1 MTMKKLTKILF
12 TTAVSALPLMSFAQ
26 VQDTIYYKKK
36 VKRTTT
42 GTNVQDVI
50 KDTINKETGPILND
64 NGTISTT
71 GTIDGRSS
79 TGREPD
85 KQNETKVRKKK
96 KVTRTGDPISADTT
110 RRRKNRP

>member
-1 MTMKKLTKILF
+1 MRKLTKILLIAGLSSIPIF
-12 TTAVSALPLMSFAQ
+12 GMAQ
-26 VQDTIYYKKK
+26 AQDTVYYKKK

-71 GTIDGRSS
+71 GTMDGRSS

-85 KQNETKVRKKK
+85 KQNESKMRKKK
-96 KVTRTGDPISADTT
+96 KISRTGDPVRVDTT
-110 RRRKNRP
+110 RSRKNRP

>member
-1 MTMKKLTKILF
+1 MKKLTKILF
-12 TTAVSALPLMSFAQ
+12 IAAVVAFPVVSFAQ
-26 VQDTIYYKKK
+26 GQDTIYYKKK

-85 KQNETKVRKKK
+85 RQNETKMRKKK
-96 KVTRTGDPISADTT
+96 KVTRTGDPVIPDTT
-110 RRRKNRP
+110 RKKKNRP